1 MSTVLITGANR
12 GIGLELTQQYLAS
25 GHQVLAVCRNSSEA
39 LQQSGAQVFAGIDVS
54 DPNDLVRLKS
64 QLGDERIDVLLNN
77 AGILIHSQL
86 GELDFDAI
94 RKQFEIN
101 AMAPLRVTET
111 LLPLLSEGSKVA
123 IITSRMGSVADNDSG
138 GGYGYRMS
146 KAAVNMAG
154 KSLAIDLK
162 PKGIAVALL
171 HPGWVKTDMTNHSG
185 LIDANESAQGL
196 MARIDALNLDNS
208 GGFWHT
214 NGDELE
220 W

>member
-12 GIGLELTQQYLAS
+12 GIGLELTQQYLAQ
-25 GHQVLAVCRNSSEA
+25 GHQVLAVCRSNSDA
-39 LQQSGAQVFAGIDVS
+39 LEQSGAEVFTGIDVS
-54 DPNDLVRLKS
+54 DPTDLIRLKNKLDQRS
-64 QLGDERIDVLLNN
+64 IDVLLNN

-101 AMAPLRVTET
+101 AMAPLRITET

-123 IITSRMGSVADNDSG
+123 IITSRMGSVSDNDSG

-171 HPGWVKTDMTNHSG
+171 HPGWVKTDMTGHNG
-185 LIDANESAQGL
+185 MIDTLESAQGL
-196 MARIDALNLDNS
+196 MARIDALNLSNT

-214 NGDELE
+214 NGEALE